1 MSSETNQP
9 FDAKSLLKWFSKHA
23 RPLPWREH
31 YHPYEVVLSEFMLQQ
46 TQVVTALPYYERW
59 LMRWPNW
66 TALARAQEQEVLKM
80 WEGLGY
86 YQRARRLHSLAQY
99 LAAHKIEELPK
110 DRDALMAYPG
120 LGPYTSAAVASIA
133 FNQVAL
139 PIDGNVR
146 RVLSRY
152 YRHSGQSPGKEQDA
166 FFEAQLL
173 PVMKKV
179 KKRRDLAQA
188 LMELGASH
196 CSPRKPNCELCP
208 LNSSCAMEGPEEAL
222 DFPIKKPRQKPEP
235 LYISYIWLE
244 RNGEFLLKQRPPKGR
259 FPHQWEPPS
268 VEASQE
274 EESRTKL
281 MSLISNTKCRSMESY
296 RRDFTRFKVT
306 WCPYISVNKRNK
318 SLEGYQFFS
327 SDEIL
332 NMNLVP
338 VMLKDFK
345 NNIYRKINQK

>member
-1 MSSETNQP
+1 LPQESIQT

-23 RPLPWREH
+23 RALPWREH
-31 YHPYEVVLSEFMLQQ
+31 YRPYDVVLSEFMLQQ
-46 TQVVTALPYYERW
+46 TQVVTALPYYDRW
-59 LMRWPNW
+59 IKRWPNW
-66 TALARAQEQEVLKM
+66 SSLAQATESEVLKM

-99 LAAHKIEELPK
+99 LVTEKIEELPK
-110 DRDALMAYPG
+110 DRDELMNYPG

-152 YRHSGQSPGKEQDA
+152 YRHADQSPGKEQDA
-166 FFEAQLL
+166 FFERELL

-179 KKRRDLAQA
+179 KWRRDLAQA

-196 CSPRKPNCELCP
+196 CSPRQPDCTSCP
-208 LNSSCAMEGPEEAL
+208 IQTNCAMNGPEEAMN
-222 DFPIKKPRQKPEP
+222 FPVKKPRQKAEP
-235 LYISYIWLE
+235 LFISYVWVE
-244 RNGEFLLKQRPPKGR
+244 RDGRFLLKQRPPKGR

-268 VEASQE
+268 VESKTE
-274 EESRTKL
+274 NEGENEL
-281 MSLISNTKCRSMESY
+281 MSLISNLKCRAMPSY

-306 WCPYISVNKRNK
+306 WCPYITTSKKNKK
-318 SLEGYQFFS
+318 FGEYQFFS
-327 SDEIL
+327 RDEIL
-332 NMNLVP
+332 GMNLVP
-338 VMLKDFK
+338 VILKDFE
-345 NNIYRKINQK
+345 NNICEKSS